1 MPLIEIRGIV
11 KFIVDSIR
19 KYHDLSS
26 LKETSMQVLAR
37 KSNFLNNKLSSLT
50 FLVSIALSSY
60 AGADVTKSNNHPWMD
75 KASAPK
81 IRAQLLVSAM
91 TNSQKFQQLVG
102 EAGQVPE
109 IPECYGARH
118 VPGLPDLKIP
128 TLRITNGPVGVG
140 QNDCVPA
147 EHADPSNALS
157 FLTTPHSAKATQL
170 PSAMAVAASFDR
182 KVAAQF
188 GDILGVESNNLA
200 LHVMEGPGMNLA
212 RNPTL
217 GRNFEYFGEDPYLAG
232 TMAVAEIKAIQANGV
247 IAMAKHL
254 VANDQ
259 ETNRMN
265 INEIIDD
272 KVLHELYLLPFEMS
286 AKEGEVASMMCS
298 YNIVNN
304 EGMCSN
310 KHILTDI
317 LRGQWGFDGYV
328 QSDFYA
334 VHDVVKTMK
343 AGMDHEMP
351 GMDFPQFGVVTHWK
365 PSALQAALDSGELS
379 MSDIDTAL
387 LRRYTQMFKFGIFD
401 RPVKQFPIDQK
412 RNGNIAR
419 IIGEQSAVLL
429 KNDNNVLP
437 FSKQLK
443 SIVIIGKETYADTA
457 VAGCCGGSSDVIP
470 LYTVKPLLGMK
481 NTLKA
486 MGSSAEVTLVV
497 VNEDNSNLDEA
508 VTAAKAAEAVVI
520 MAGTL
525 AEEGHDRVGISLDSG
540 DRVGASIISMSSSEH
555 LINKNQN
562 EMIKAIAAANTS
574 KTVLVLKDNASSLL
588 PFIDSIPAVLEVWF
602 PGQEDGNIV
611 ANLLM
616 GLVNPSGKLP
626 VTFPMNEGEWPANT
640 PMQYPGVMVN
650 GKPTIT
656 YSEGLN
662 IGYRWY
668 DSEGVEPRFPF
679 GFGLSYTDFSLSNL
693 SVSPL
698 ISDGKQPITV
708 SVKVKNTGK
717 LRGAEVAQ
725 LYVAMPDI
733 LNQPPKRLINFGKV
747 MLEPGESKVVTMVID
762 PESASHPLAT
772 WNVATQQW
780 ITAPGQY
787 TLLVGNSSANL
798 NLNSR
803 ITVK

>member
-1 MPLIEIRGIV
+1 
-11 KFIVDSIR
+11 VDVFS
-19 KYHDLSS
+19 
-26 LKETSMQVLAR
+26 R
-37 KSNFLNNKLSSLT
+37 KSLGLSRKRLSVAIAAVAIVSLN
-50 FLVSIALSSY
+50 AC
-60 AGADVTKSNNHPWMD
+60 AGTTEVDKFPWMN
-75 KASAPK
+75 KSSAPEV
-81 IRAQLLVSAM
+81 RAQQLISAM
-91 TNSQKFQQLVG
+91 SNVQKYKQLVG

-109 IPECYGARH
+109 IPDCYGARH
-118 VPGLPDLKIP
+118 VKGLPELKIP

-157 FLTTPHSAKATQL
+157 FLTSPHSAKATQL
-170 PSAMAVAASFDR
+170 PSAMAIGASFDR
-182 KVAAQF
+182 NVAAQF
-188 GDILGVESNNLA
+188 GDILGIESNNLA

-212 RNPTL
+212 RNPAL

-232 TMAVAEIKAIQANGV
+232 TMSVAEIKAIQANGV

-254 VANDQ
+254 VANEQ

-286 AKEGEVASMMCS
+286 AKEGKVASMMCS
-298 YNIVNN
+298 YNIVNG

-310 KHILTDI
+310 KHVLNDI

-351 GMDFPQFGVVTHWK
+351 GIDFPQYGVVTHWK
-365 PSALQAALDSGELS
+365 PAALQAALDSGDLKI
-379 MSDIDTAL
+379 SDINTAL
-387 LRRYTQMFKFGIFD
+387 FRRYKQMFKFGIFD
-401 RPVKQFPIDQK
+401 RPVKQFPIDQE

-419 IIGEQSAVLL
+419 SMGEQGAVLL

-437 FSKQLK
+437 FSADVK
-443 SIVIIGKETYADTA
+443 SIVILGKATYADTA

-470 LYTVKPLLGMK
+470 LYTVKPLQGMI

-486 MGSSAEVTLVV
+486 MGSSAKVTLVV
-497 VNEDNSNLDEA
+497 VKEDNSNLDEA
-508 VTAAKAAEAVVI
+508 AAAAKAADAVVI

-525 AEEGHDRVGISLDSG
+525 AEEGHDRAGISLDSG
-540 DRVGASIISMSSSEH
+540 DRIGRAITTMSSADDFV
-555 LINKNQN
+555 NKNQTA
-562 EMIKAIAAANTS
+562 MIKAIAAANPDNTA
-574 KTVLVLKDNASSLL
+574 LVLKDNASSLL

-602 PGQEDGNIV
+602 PGQEDGNIA

-616 GLVNPSGKLP
+616 GVVNPSGKLP

-650 GKPTIT
+650 GKPTVT
-656 YSEGLN
+656 YSEGLH

-668 DSEGVEPRFPF
+668 DAENVKPRFPF

-693 SVSPL
+693 TVS
-698 ISDGKQPITV
+698 SDVSDDKQPITV
-708 SVKVKNTGK
+708 TVDVKNTGK
-717 LRGAEVAQ
+717 RAGAEVAQ
-725 LYVAMPDI
+725 VYVAMPAI
-733 LNQPPKRLINFGKV
+733 LNQPPKRLINFDKV
-747 MLEPGESKVVTMVID
+747 MLDAGETKTMTMVID

-772 WNVATQQW
+772 WNVATQKW

-787 TLLVGNSSANL
+787 TLLVGNSSAKL
-798 NLNSR
+798 DLKAV
-803 ITVK
+803 ITIN

>member
-1 MPLIEIRGIV
+1 MDV
-11 KFIVDSIR
+11 FS
-19 KYHDLSS
+19 
-26 LKETSMQVLAR
+26 R
-37 KSNFLNNKLSSLT
+37 KSLGLSRKRLSVAIAAVAIVSLN
-50 FLVSIALSSY
+50 AC
-60 AGADVTKSNNHPWMD
+60 AGTTEVDKFPWMN
-75 KASAPK
+75 KSSAPEV
-81 IRAQLLVSAM
+81 RAQQLISAM
-91 TNSQKFQQLVG
+91 SNVQKYKQLVG

-109 IPECYGARH
+109 IPDCYGARH
-118 VPGLPDLKIP
+118 VKGLPELKIP

-157 FLTTPHSAKATQL
+157 FLTSPHSAKATQL
-170 PSAMAVAASFDR
+170 PSAMAIGASFDR
-182 KVAAQF
+182 NVAAQF
-188 GDILGVESNNLA
+188 GDILGIESNNLA

-212 RNPTL
+212 RNPAL

-232 TMAVAEIKAIQANGV
+232 TMSVAEIKAIQANGV

-254 VANDQ
+254 VANEQ

-286 AKEGEVASMMCS
+286 AKEGKVASMMCS
-298 YNIVNN
+298 YNIVNG

-310 KHILTDI
+310 KHVLNDI

-351 GMDFPQFGVVTHWK
+351 GIDFPQYGVVTHWK
-365 PSALQAALDSGELS
+365 PAALQAALDSGDLKI
-379 MSDIDTAL
+379 SDINTAL
-387 LRRYTQMFKFGIFD
+387 FRRYKQMFKFGIFD
-401 RPVKQFPIDQK
+401 RPVKQFPIDQE

-419 IIGEQSAVLL
+419 SMGEQGAVLL

-437 FSKQLK
+437 FSADVK
-443 SIVIIGKETYADTA
+443 SIVILGKATYADTA

-470 LYTVKPLLGMK
+470 LYTVKPLQGMI

-486 MGSSAEVTLVV
+486 MGSSAKVTLVV
-497 VNEDNSNLDEA
+497 VKEDNSNLDEA
-508 VTAAKAAEAVVI
+508 VAAAKAADAVVI

-525 AEEGHDRVGISLDSG
+525 AEEGHDRAGISLDSG
-540 DRVGASIISMSSSEH
+540 DRIGRAITTMSSADDFV
-555 LINKNQN
+555 NKNQTA
-562 EMIKAIAAANTS
+562 MIKAIAAANPDNTA
-574 KTVLVLKDNASSLL
+574 LVLKDNASSLL

-602 PGQEDGNIV
+602 PGQEDGNIA

-616 GLVNPSGKLP
+616 GVVNPSGKLP

-650 GKPTIT
+650 GKPTVT
-656 YSEGLN
+656 YSEGLH

-668 DSEGVEPRFPF
+668 DAENVKPRFPF

-693 SVSPL
+693 TVS
-698 ISDGKQPITV
+698 SDVSDDKQPITV
-708 SVKVKNTGK
+708 TVDVKNTGK
-717 LRGAEVAQ
+717 RAGAEVAQ
-725 LYVAMPDI
+725 VYVAMPAI
-733 LNQPPKRLINFGKV
+733 LNQPPKRLINFDKV
-747 MLEPGESKVVTMVID
+747 MLDAGETKTMTMVID

-772 WNVATQQW
+772 WNVATQKW

-787 TLLVGNSSANL
+787 TLLVGNSSAKL
-798 NLNSR
+798 DLKAV
-803 ITVK
+803 ITIN

>member
-1 MPLIEIRGIV
+1 MKTSSR
-11 KFIVDSIR
+11 KRSIFTFSTFTR
-19 KYHDLSS
+19 ALGVGAALVLGAGGAAS
-26 LKETSMQVLAR
+26 ETTKQAW
-37 KSNFLNNKLSSLT
+37 LN
-50 FLVSIALSSY
+50 
-60 AGADVTKSNNHPWMD
+60 
-75 KASAPK
+75 KASSPD
-81 IRAQLLVSAM
+81 IRSQQLIAAM
-91 TNSQKFQQLVG
+91 TNAQKFQQLVG
-102 EAGQVPE
+102 EAGQVSELPH
-109 IPECYGARH
+109 CYGARH
-118 VPGLPDLKIP
+118 VPGLPELGIP

-147 EHADPSNALS
+147 EHADPKKPIS
-157 FLTTPHSAKATQL
+157 FLTSPHSAKATQL
-170 PSAMAVAASFDR
+170 PSAMAVGASFDR

-188 GDILGVESNNLA
+188 GTILGVESNNLA

-232 TMAVAEIKAIQANGV
+232 TLSVAEIKAIQAEGV

-254 VANDQ
+254 VANEQ
-259 ETNRMN
+259 ETNRMT
-265 INEIIDD
+265 IDQIIDD

-286 AKEGEVASMMCS
+286 AREGEVASMMCS
-298 YNIVNN
+298 YNSVNG

-310 KHILTDI
+310 KHILNDI
-317 LRGQWGFDGYV
+317 LRGQWGFEGYV

-351 GMDFPQFGVVTHWK
+351 GMDIPQFGVLTHWK
-365 PSALQAALDSGELS
+365 PKALQGALDNGELS

-387 LRRYTQMFKFGIFD
+387 HRRYKQMFKFGIFD
-401 RPVKQFPIDQK
+401 RPVVQVPIDQE

-419 IIGEQSAVLL
+419 SIGEQSAVLL
-429 KNDNNVLP
+429 KNDNKLLP
-437 FSKQLK
+437 FSKSVK
-443 SIVIIGKETYADTA
+443 NIVIIGKSTYADTA

-470 LYTVKPLLGMK
+470 LYTVKPLQGMK

-486 MGSSAEVTLVV
+486 LGSSAEVKLVV
-497 VNEDNSNLDEA
+497 VNEDNSNLDTAVAAAREA
-508 VTAAKAAEAVVI
+508 DAVVI

-525 AEEGHDRVGISLDSG
+525 AEEGHDRAGISLDSG
-540 DRVGASIISMSSSEH
+540 DRLGRAEEAMSAESKLS
-555 LINKNQN
+555 NQN
-562 EMIKAIAAANTS
+562 QTAMITAVAMANPS
-574 KTVLVLKDNASSLL
+574 KTALVLKDNASSLL
-588 PFIDSIPAVLEVWF
+588 PFIDQIPAVLEVWF

-616 GLVNPSGKLP
+616 GVVNPSGKLP

-668 DSEGVEPRFPF
+668 DTHNVKPRFPF
-679 GFGLSYTDFSLSNL
+679 GYGLSYTTFSLSKL
-693 SVSPL
+693 SVSP
-698 ISDGKQPITV
+698 ITYDGTAPITV
-708 SVKVKNTGK
+708 SVDVRNAGK
-717 LRGAEVAQ
+717 RAGAEVVQ
-725 LYVAMPDI
+725 VYVSMPAI
-733 LNQPPKRLINFGKV
+733 LNQPPKRLINFEKV
-747 MLEPGESKVVTMVID
+747 ALKPGEEKTVTMTID
-762 PESASHPLAT
+762 LQSASHPLGT

-780 ITAPGQY
+780 LTAAGNYQ
-787 TLLVGNSSANL
+787 LLVGNSSGAL
-798 NLNSR
+798 ELIS
-803 ITVK
+803 TVTINK

>member
-1 MPLIEIRGIV
+1 MKIPSRKQPIFDRNTFALTLTVSVALVLGACNA
-11 KFIVDSIR
+11 DS
-19 KYHDLSS
+19 
-26 LKETSMQVLAR
+26 EANAQPW
-37 KSNFLNNKLSSLT
+37 LN
-50 FLVSIALSSY
+50 
-60 AGADVTKSNNHPWMD
+60 
-75 KASAPK
+75 KASLPEV
-81 IRAQLLVSAM
+81 RSQQLLSAM
-91 TNSQKFQQLVG
+91 TNAQKFQQLVG

-109 IPECYGARH
+109 LPDCYGARH
-118 VPGLPDLKIP
+118 VPGLPELSIP

-147 EHADPSNALS
+147 EHANPANAMS
-157 FLTTPHSAKATQL
+157 FLTSPYSAKATQL
-170 PSAMAVAASFDR
+170 PSAMAIGASFDR

-188 GDILGVESNNLA
+188 GNILGVESNNLA

-217 GRNFEYFGEDPYLAG
+217 GRNFEYFGEDPYLTG
-232 TMAVAEIKAIQANGV
+232 TLSVAEIKAIQAEGV

-259 ETNRMN
+259 ETNRMT

-298 YNIVNN
+298 YNTVNG

-310 KHILTDI
+310 KHILSDI

-334 VHDVVKTMK
+334 VHDVAKTMK

-351 GMDFPQFGVVTHWK
+351 GMDFPQFGAVTHWK
-365 PSALQAALDSGELS
+365 PKALQAALENGELS

-387 LRRYTQMFKFGIFD
+387 HRRYKQMFKFGIFD
-401 RPVKQFPIDQK
+401 RPVIQVPIDQE

-419 IIGEQSAVLL
+419 SIGEQSAVLL
-429 KNDNNVLP
+429 KNDNNLLP
-437 FSKQLK
+437 FARSVKN
-443 SIVIIGKETYADTA
+443 IVIIGKSTYADTA

-470 LYTVKPLLGMK
+470 LYTVKPLQGMK

-486 MGSSAEVTLVV
+486 MGSSAEVKLVV

-508 VTAAKAAEAVVI
+508 VAAAEAADAVVI

-525 AEEGHDRVGISLDSG
+525 AEEGYDRTGISLDSG
-540 DRVGASIISMSSSEH
+540 DRVGAALEAMSAGSK
-555 LINKNQN
+555 LINKNQTA
-562 EMIKAIAAANTS
+562 MITTVAAANPS
-574 KTVLVLKDNASSLL
+574 KTALVLKDNASSLL
-588 PFIDSIPAVLEVWF
+588 PFIDQIPAVLEVWF

-616 GLVNPSGKLP
+616 GVVNPSGKLP

-668 DSEGVEPRFPF
+668 DAENVKPRFPF
-679 GFGLSYTDFSLSNL
+679 GYGLSYTSFTLSNL
-693 SVSPL
+693 SVSPAV
-698 ISDGKQPITV
+698 SDGTQTIIV
-708 SVKVKNTGK
+708 SVDVKNTGK
-717 LRGAEVAQ
+717 RTGAEVAQ
-725 LYVAMPDI
+725 VYVSMPAI
-733 LNQPPKRLINFGKV
+733 LNQPPKRLINFEKV
-747 MLEPGESKVVTMVID
+747 ALKPGEKKTITIIID
-762 PESASHPLAT
+762 PQSASHPLGT

-780 ITAPGQY
+780 LTAAGNYQ
-787 TLLVGNSSANL
+787 LLVGNSSGTL
-798 NLNSR
+798 DLSST
-803 ITVK
+803 ITINK

>member
-1 MPLIEIRGIV
+1 MDV
-11 KFIVDSIR
+11 FS
-19 KYHDLSS
+19 
-26 LKETSMQVLAR
+26 R
-37 KSNFLNNKLSSLT
+37 KSLGLSRKRLSVAIAAVAIVSLN
-50 FLVSIALSSY
+50 AC
-60 AGADVTKSNNHPWMD
+60 AGTTEVDKFPWMN
-75 KASAPK
+75 KSSAPEV
-81 IRAQLLVSAM
+81 RAQQLISAM
-91 TNSQKFQQLVG
+91 SNVQKYKQLVG

-109 IPECYGARH
+109 IPDCYGARH
-118 VPGLPDLKIP
+118 VKGLPELKIP

-157 FLTTPHSAKATQL
+157 FLTSPHSAKATQL
-170 PSAMAVAASFDR
+170 PSAMAIGASFDR
-182 KVAAQF
+182 NVAAQF
-188 GDILGVESNNLA
+188 GDILGIESNNLA

-212 RNPTL
+212 RNPAL

-232 TMAVAEIKAIQANGV
+232 TMSVAEIKAIQANGV

-254 VANDQ
+254 VANEQ

-286 AKEGEVASMMCS
+286 AKEGKVASMMCS
-298 YNIVNN
+298 YNIVNG

-310 KHILTDI
+310 KHVLNDI

-351 GMDFPQFGVVTHWK
+351 GIDFPQYGVVTHWK
-365 PSALQAALDSGELS
+365 PAALQAALDSGDLKI
-379 MSDIDTAL
+379 SDINTAL
-387 LRRYTQMFKFGIFD
+387 FRRYKQMFKFGIFD
-401 RPVKQFPIDQK
+401 RPVKQFPIDQE

-419 IIGEQSAVLL
+419 SMGEQGAVLL

-437 FSKQLK
+437 FSADVK
-443 SIVIIGKETYADTA
+443 SIVILGKATYADTA

-470 LYTVKPLLGMK
+470 LYTVKPLQGMI

-486 MGSSAEVTLVV
+486 MGSSAKVTLVV
-497 VNEDNSNLDEA
+497 VKEDNSNLDEA
-508 VTAAKAAEAVVI
+508 AAAAKAADAVVI

-525 AEEGHDRVGISLDSG
+525 AEEGHDRAGISLDSG
-540 DRVGASIISMSSSEH
+540 DRIGRAITTMSSADDFV
-555 LINKNQN
+555 NKNQTA
-562 EMIKAIAAANTS
+562 MIKAIAAANPDNTA
-574 KTVLVLKDNASSLL
+574 LVLKDNASSLL

-602 PGQEDGNIV
+602 PGQEDGNIA

-616 GLVNPSGKLP
+616 GVVNPSGKLP

-650 GKPTIT
+650 GKPTVT
-656 YSEGLN
+656 YSEGLH

-668 DSEGVEPRFPF
+668 DAENVKPRFPF

-693 SVSPL
+693 TVS
-698 ISDGKQPITV
+698 SDVSDDKQPITV
-708 SVKVKNTGK
+708 TVDVKNTGK
-717 LRGAEVAQ
+717 RAGAEVAQ
-725 LYVAMPDI
+725 VYVAMPAI
-733 LNQPPKRLINFGKV
+733 LNQPPKRLINFDKV
-747 MLEPGESKVVTMVID
+747 MLDAGETKTMTMVID

-772 WNVATQQW
+772 WNVATQKW

-787 TLLVGNSSANL
+787 TLLVGNSSAKL
-798 NLNSR
+798 DLKAV
-803 ITVK
+803 ITIN

>member
-1 MPLIEIRGIV
+1 MAIPSHQPLH
-11 KFIVDSIR
+11 SIR
-19 KYHDLSS
+19 NGFAL
-26 LKETSMQVLAR
+26 
-37 KSNFLNNKLSSLT
+37 SLT
-50 FLVSIALSSY
+50 LGIALAIG
-60 AGADVTKSNNHPWMD
+60 AGSAVSETTQQSWLN
-75 KASAPK
+75 KASSPEV
-81 IRAQLLVSAM
+81 RSQQLLTAM
-91 TNSQKFQQLVG
+91 TKAQKFQQLVG
-102 EAGQVPE
+102 AAGQVPE
-109 IPECYGARH
+109 LPECYGSRH
-118 VPGLPDLKIP
+118 VPGLPELAIP

-147 EHADPSNALS
+147 EHADPDNALS

-170 PSAMAVAASFDR
+170 PSAMAIAASFDR
-182 KVAAQF
+182 RVAGQF
-188 GDILGVESNNLA
+188 GTILGVESNNLA

-217 GRNFEYFGEDPYLAG
+217 GRNFEYFGEDPYLSG
-232 TMAVAEIKAIQANGV
+232 TLAVAEIKAIQAEGV

-259 ETNRMN
+259 ETNRF
-265 INEIIDD
+265 ILNEIIDD
-272 KVLHELYLLPFEMS
+272 KVLHEIYLLPFEMS
-286 AKEGEVASMMCS
+286 AKEGDVASMMCS
-298 YNIVNN
+298 YNTVNG

-334 VHDVVKTMK
+334 VHDVAKTMK

-351 GMDFPQFGVVTHWK
+351 GMDFPQFGAITHWK
-365 PSALQAALDSGELS
+365 PEALQAALDTGELS

-387 LRRYTQMFKFGIFD
+387 HRRYKKMFEFGIFD
-401 RPVKQFPIDQK
+401 RPVVQVPIDAE

-419 IIGEQSAVLL
+419 SMGEQSAVLL
-429 KNDNNVLP
+429 KNDNELLP
-437 FSKQLK
+437 FAPTVKN
-443 SIVIIGKETYADTA
+443 IVIIGKSTYADTA

-470 LYTVKPLLGMK
+470 LYTVKPLQGMR

-486 MGSSAEVTLVV
+486 MGSSAEVVLVV

-508 VTAAKAAEAVVI
+508 VAAAKAADAVVI

-525 AEEGHDRVGISLDSG
+525 AEEGNDRAGISLDSG
-540 DRVGASIISMSSSEH
+540 DRIGDAMSAMNAELE
-555 LINKNQN
+555 LINKNQT
-562 EMIKAIAAANTS
+562 EMITIVTAANPE

-588 PFIDSIPAVLEVWF
+588 PFIDQIPAVLEVWF

-616 GLVNPSGKLP
+616 GVVNPSGKLP

-650 GKPTIT
+650 DRPTVT

-668 DSEGVEPRFPF
+668 DAEDIKPRFPF
-679 GFGLSYTDFSLSNL
+679 GYGLSYTSFALTKLSLSPVVSDGTQPI
-693 SVSPL
+693 SVSV
-698 ISDGKQPITV
+698 DV
-708 SVKVKNTGK
+708 ENTGK
-717 LRGAEVAQ
+717 LAGAEVAQ
-725 LYVAMPDI
+725 VYVSLPAI
-733 LNQPPKRLINFGKV
+733 LNQPPKRLINFEKV
-747 MLEPGESKVVTMVID
+747 FLKPGEKKTVTMTID
-762 PESASHPLAT
+762 PLSASHPLST
-772 WNVATQQW
+772 WNVARQQW
-780 ITAPGQY
+780 LTAVGNYQ
-787 TLLVGNSSANL
+787 LLVGNSSGALDL
-798 NLNSR
+798 NDT
-803 ITVK
+803 ITINN

>member
-1 MPLIEIRGIV
+1 
-11 KFIVDSIR
+11 VDVFS
-19 KYHDLSS
+19 
-26 LKETSMQVLAR
+26 R
-37 KSNFLNNKLSSLT
+37 KSLGLSRKRLSVAIAAVAIVSLN
-50 FLVSIALSSY
+50 AC
-60 AGADVTKSNNHPWMD
+60 AGTTEVDKFPWMN
-75 KASAPK
+75 KSSAPEV
-81 IRAQLLVSAM
+81 RAQQLISAM
-91 TNSQKFQQLVG
+91 SNVQKYKQLVG

-109 IPECYGARH
+109 IPDCYGARH
-118 VPGLPDLKIP
+118 VKGLPELKIP

-157 FLTTPHSAKATQL
+157 FLTSPHSAKATQL
-170 PSAMAVAASFDR
+170 PSAMAIGASFDR
-182 KVAAQF
+182 NVAAQF
-188 GDILGVESNNLA
+188 GDILGIESNNLA

-212 RNPTL
+212 RNPAL

-232 TMAVAEIKAIQANGV
+232 TMSVAEIKAIQANGV

-254 VANDQ
+254 VANEQ

-286 AKEGEVASMMCS
+286 AKEGKVASMMCS
-298 YNIVNN
+298 YNIVNG

-310 KHILTDI
+310 KHVLNDI

-351 GMDFPQFGVVTHWK
+351 GIDFPQYGVVTHWK
-365 PSALQAALDSGELS
+365 PAALQAALDSGDLKI
-379 MSDIDTAL
+379 SDINTAL
-387 LRRYTQMFKFGIFD
+387 FRRYKQMFKFGIFD
-401 RPVKQFPIDQK
+401 RPVKQFPIDQE

-419 IIGEQSAVLL
+419 SMGEQGAVLL

-437 FSKQLK
+437 FSADVK
-443 SIVIIGKETYADTA
+443 SIVILGKATYADTA

-470 LYTVKPLLGMK
+470 LYTVKPLQGMI

-486 MGSSAEVTLVV
+486 MGSSAKVTLVV
-497 VNEDNSNLDEA
+497 VKEDNSNLDEA
-508 VTAAKAAEAVVI
+508 VAAAKAADAVVI

-525 AEEGHDRVGISLDSG
+525 AEEGHDRAGISLDSG
-540 DRVGASIISMSSSEH
+540 DRIGRAITTMSSADDFV
-555 LINKNQN
+555 NKNQTA
-562 EMIKAIAAANTS
+562 MIKAIAAANPDNTA
-574 KTVLVLKDNASSLL
+574 LVLKDNASSLL

-602 PGQEDGNIV
+602 PGQEDGNIA

-616 GLVNPSGKLP
+616 GVVNPSGKLP

-650 GKPTIT
+650 GKPTVT
-656 YSEGLN
+656 YSEGLH

-668 DSEGVEPRFPF
+668 DAENVKPRFPF

-693 SVSPL
+693 TVS
-698 ISDGKQPITV
+698 SDVSDDKQPITV
-708 SVKVKNTGK
+708 TVDVKNTGK
-717 LRGAEVAQ
+717 RAGAEVAQ
-725 LYVAMPDI
+725 VYVAMPAI
-733 LNQPPKRLINFGKV
+733 LNQPPKRLINFDKV
-747 MLEPGESKVVTMVID
+747 MLDAGETKTMTMVID

-772 WNVATQQW
+772 WNVATQKW

-787 TLLVGNSSANL
+787 TLLVGNSSAKL
-798 NLNSR
+798 DLKAV
-803 ITVK
+803 ITIN